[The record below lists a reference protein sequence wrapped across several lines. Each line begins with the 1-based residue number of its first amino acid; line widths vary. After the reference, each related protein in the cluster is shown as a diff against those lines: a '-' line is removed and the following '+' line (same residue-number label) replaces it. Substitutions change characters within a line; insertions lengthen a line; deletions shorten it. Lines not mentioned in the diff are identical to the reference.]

1 MHGQG
6 GELSTKIINN
16 KNRKE
21 FYLNQTS
28 PEVSFPDYS
37 GKTAPEK
44 QGFPHSFL
52 SCQNKEHEISNM
64 TGVHSFK
71 VSEETGEHVHSKA
84 VWPWCLGREAHLQRR
99 TSMSVMGRR
108 GAFILSS
115 RRHSK
120 QSGKYSFFF
129 PQW

>member
-6 GELSTKIINN
+6 GKLSTKII

-44 QGFPHSFL
+44 QGFPQF
-52 SCQNKEHEISNM
+52 
-64 TGVHSFK
+64 
-71 VSEETGEHVHSKA
+71 
-84 VWPWCLGREAHLQRR
+84 
-99 TSMSVMGRR
+99 
-108 GAFILSS
+108 FILSEQ
-115 RRHSK
+115 RTLNK
-120 QSGKYSFFF
+120 SGLHFFQVF
-129 PQW
+129 KKKNRPACTQ